1 MTKVTHIALL
11 LSNLLCAASYAA
23 LQPGEGIVLN
33 SATGNYLIS
42 YRDGAGTANDP
53 LVQLPFIP
61 STKIDPKLSST
72 TKILNNV
79 TILYEYTL
87 SNSVS
92 AKQSIMDMEIYGLP
106 SNANISGTTTTITEG
121 SKQMDLFQP
130 TLAVPNINWYGS
142 GARGS
147 GWVNIGWHYNYDSDP
162 PSPLLGIRPGIT
174 QGGFSLT
181 SLDLPGLFSVK
192 LLGGGTGHVGYP
204 GYAPDGDISIL
215 IDQLEDNDFVP
226 RNAAAPMIAVPVPYN
241 AAVTL
246 ERIQAH
252 AHTWIAKQLLDSVF
266 SGQLDRLFQ
275 SAISAYR
282 LNQPLVGKQHL
293 DSLRTLI
300 KQQQPNAD
308 KQVATITPIA
318 MPPAKIDLL
327 AARILYFNLGYVKR
341 R

>member
-1 MTKVTHIALL
+1 MKKIIYAILWTNLL
-11 LSNLLCAASYAA
+11 LAHHSFAVLL
-23 LQPGEGIVLN
+23 PGEGITLN
-33 SATGNYLIS
+33 PITGDYLFS
-42 YRDGAGTANDP
+42 YRDGATVTDP
-53 LVQLPFIP
+53 LKQLIFIP
-61 STKIDPKLSST
+61 STKVDPVLASTISLTGNLNVLYKYTLTNGSAAKQLIDNLRFFGLPVNAAIGGST
-72 TKILNNV
+72 T
-79 TILYEYTL
+79 
-87 SNSVS
+87 
-92 AKQSIMDMEIYGLP
+92 
-106 SNANISGTTTTITEG
+106 ISEG
-121 SKQMDLFQP
+121 SRQMDIFESAL
-130 TLAVPNINWYGS
+130 TIPNANWYGS
-142 GARGS
+142 GTRIPGKE
-147 GWVNIGWHYNYDSDP
+147 VNISWYYDDQKP
-162 PSPLLGIRPGIT
+162 IPKGIKSGT
-174 QGGFSLT
+174 TLSGFGLS
-181 SLDLPGLFSVK
+181 SLDLPGLFAAQVS
-192 LLGGGTGHVGYP
+192 GNGTGNLSFPNEGLE
-204 GYAPDGDISIL
+204 GEIL
-215 IDQLEDNDFVP
+215 DLYFQLQDNDFVP